1 MLTVKGKDQG
11 ELLEIITEGTATK
24 EDLEKYKEALKA
36 KILQEEPIHILFIFK
51 NIEGVTFQGFLEDMK
66 TLPYMKSVGKGA
78 IVEDGTLTHGDLM
91 IGKLF
96 PGVEVARFS
105 IDELENARKW
115 LER

>member
-1 MLTVKGKDQG
+1 MLTVKGQNQG
-11 ELLEIITEGTATK
+11 ELLEIVTEGTATK

-66 TLPYMKSVGKGA
+66 TLPLMKSVGKGA
-78 IVEDGTLTHGDLM
+78 VVEDGTLTHGDLM

-96 PGVEVARFS
+96 PGVDVAHFS
-105 IDELENARKW
+105 MDEMEEARDW
-115 LER
+115 LKR